1 MKLLY
6 RVLLTSA
13 LLLLVAE
20 AAFSAPTPRRITLEH
35 PLFRV
40 GYSSQGVS
48 FAPSGGDLTWSWQ
61 LSGLSGLANIPLT
74 GISPVAEDK
83 NVSYNRGIL
92 TEHYLFKT
100 NLIEQQ
106 FTLSTA
112 EGLHG
117 DLVIEGQIAA
127 NGDFSPVEGGWR
139 WSRKDQHLFLGDV
152 TVYDARGNLLEAT
165 MTVTA
170 TSSRIV
176 VPFQALRHATFPVT
190 IDPQIGPDDFVL
202 HNTAPKSYQ
211 PRMVYNTATDAFFAV
226 WTNYQG
232 SGLPRNENIHGAAFT
247 RAQIVASPSLVDQFC
262 DYPSFLVSGTPP
274 ANAGL
279 NSSAT
284 RADVAF
290 SGDKHLVVWEDYRGS
305 TSSTREVKIQLTT
318 GTAVSGDTTA
328 LFKDVVFVSTYGQ
341 AHYPAV
347 AGNNTAFLVTC
358 VAGKTSLSPASYSV
372 AGQFIDPA
380 GTPVA
385 GYLPIFN
392 DAAEFTDVDVDA
404 RGDGNFALVASTLN
418 TIHYGWASA
427 TEMVSTG
434 KLTAAGQ
441 IGSVAVAAG
450 KDNSSALLVWSELSG
465 TGADA
470 KYIIMG
476 NIAGKTFQISPANQY
491 SAGQPAVAYNPDT
504 DSWLVVWQASPSL
517 GPTSGTMIWG
527 CEVSAA
533 GTPGQ
538 EFPLSKQSRT
548 SVSPTVAYDEDLDE
562 FWIAWSGGGN
572 KDQLLA
578 QRWINH
584 LNDCVISVEKDFT
597 PENNYLSPLNK
608 STDIFVTALQAK
620 TASGEA
626 LYPLVFTLKDSAV
639 FRTSYSATRLTV
651 TKPASSLA
659 DYNVARNQLF
669 YVRDDSLNYEKENVL
684 SFSVRAASVP
694 AAPAG
699 PTVYHDDT
707 IRIADVNE
715 MFAAT
720 FSAAVTFLEDQPG
733 AMIPF
738 TYHSGD
744 KGRERNTLSLAVTA
758 YPPIL
763 NTAPT
768 LQSNPSYPGGGHTDP
783 IPRTAETK
791 TEALLVPL
799 KANATGSGNLT
810 FNLTDL
816 KGGVWASS
824 QNDLTSSFTVRVT
837 VLPVN
842 DPPQG
847 YDRTDMLTEDG
858 SYSFSSGSFGFFD
871 LNDSPSNQLSA
882 VIITTLPAR
891 GSMTLDGVAVTAG
904 QSIAAADLGQLM
916 YKPVA
921 QESGFGYTSFTFQ
934 VQDDGDTAN
943 GGIDTDPT
951 PRTFTLDV
959 WPVNDPPSGI
969 DKTITLAEDAS
980 YTFAAADFGFS
991 DPVDGPANQ
1000 LKAVVLTTLP
1010 ASGVL
1015 QLNGAA
1021 VTATQA
1027 VPAEELSKLT
1037 FTPAMNESG
1046 SPYASFTFQVQDN
1059 GGTTDGGIDTD
1070 PTPNTLTIHVNPL
1083 NDAPAGSDQSITLAE
1098 NQIYP
1103 FTVANFGFSDP
1114 DDTPPHTFKAV
1125 VLTTLPASGLLH
1137 FNGAAVTSAQV
1148 VPVAVL
1154 NQLTYTPAVNGSGI
1168 PYASFTFQ
1176 VQDDGGTAGGGIDT
1190 DPTPNTLTINVT
1202 PVNKAPAGTDK
1213 NLTLQEDQA
1222 YTFAAADFGFSD
1234 PNDAPAHLFQA
1245 VLITTLPATGS
1256 LQFDGA
1262 AVTATQVVPVIDL
1275 GLLTYTPEVNG
1286 SGTPY
1291 ASFTFQVQDDG
1302 GTSNGGTDT
1311 DPTPNTVT
1319 ISVTP
1324 VNDAPAGTDRTI
1336 TLLEDNTYTFS
1347 TADFGFSDPD
1357 DAPAN
1362 QLNAVVLTTLPA
1374 MGVLQLNGAVVTATQ
1389 VVPVADLGQLTFT
1402 PVANGNGTPYASFTF
1417 QVQDDGGTA
1426 SGGTDT
1432 DPTPNTLTIN
1442 VTSVNDAPES
1452 MDFTIA
1458 FAEDFVYAFDLISPL
1473 LFDNND
1479 TPPNQPMGVVITTL
1493 PTRGVL
1499 KLGGTAVTAL
1509 QVLSSDEFNNLT
1521 YTPAANQYGIPLDS
1535 LTFQVQDDGG
1545 RANGGIDTD
1554 PTPNTI
1560 TMNVVPW
1567 NDAPEGTDQ
1576 SVNLYA
1582 TEAYAFKAS
1591 DFGYSDPNDTPPHL
1605 FKAVII
1611 TTLPGAGVLQFD
1623 GAAVTARQ
1631 SVPVA
1636 DLGKLI
1642 FTPAADG
1649 YGTPYA
1655 SFTFQVQDDGASIS
1669 GGTDTDPTPNTLTI
1683 NLTPIN
1689 NPPFGADKS
1698 ITLLEDIKYTFTAAD
1713 FGFSDPDDSPAH
1725 QLKAVLLSTLPA
1737 AGVLQL
1743 NGATV
1748 TATRSIAAADLGQLT
1763 FTPAANGNGSP
1774 YASFTFQVQD
1784 DGGTAHGGIDTDP
1797 TPNTITL
1804 NVTPVNDPPAGLDKS
1819 ISLLEDEIYTFAAA
1833 DFGFSDPYDTPAH
1846 QFNTVIITDVPT
1858 TGVLQHYGVN
1868 ITTAKAVP
1876 ASDLGKLTYT
1886 PVANGNGSPYA
1897 SFTFRVQDDGGIANG
1912 GADTDPTGNTI
1923 TLNVTPV
1930 NDSPEG
1936 KDNTI
1941 SLSEDHVHTFT
1952 AADFGF
1958 SDPNDIPAH
1967 LLQAVLL
1974 TSLPTVGV
1982 MQLNGA
1988 AVAASTAVTVA
1999 DLGLLTFT
2007 PVPNGYGTP
2016 YASFT
2021 FQVQDNGGTAHNGT
2035 DTDPTPN
2042 SITLNVTPVNDSP
2055 LISVS
2060 STQQTV
2066 QYSDP
2071 ILPVTVTTSDVDNA
2085 YGQLILS
2092 AAWKEASQS
2101 AFTPGLPPDVQLTE
2115 VPGNSFPKHW
2125 TLSGNINVPQ
2135 GTYILRMTVT
2145 DGDPDPLTNS
2155 AYADLEITVT
2165 PEDARIT
2172 FTGAFFATTASTS
2185 SSTVVVPLSALIRG
2199 GAAGTSDQDNSPGDI
2214 RNARVTF
2221 TIVETGQTFGPLT
2234 PELVSPDDPSTGTV
2248 HTEWMAELGT
2258 SEAKVYT
2265 IAMKVG
2271 GSYLRESAEDD
2282 AVVTVSKPLNDFITG
2297 GGFIGLVNSGGT
2309 MAGDKGSRNHFG
2321 FSLKFN
2327 TYKTILRG
2335 QINLLIRRTV
2345 NDVVRTYQIKGSK
2358 MTFLTVTQGT
2368 SAGPGTAGFYGTGAI
2383 QDITDPL
2390 LPVTIEENA
2399 IIQMV
2404 MTDFGDPG
2412 SGGNDPVA
2420 DRIGITIRTTFGGLW
2435 YSSLTDG
2442 KKTLEQKLD
2451 GGNLRI
2457 RNVFRII
2464 TGNTPSTT
2472 RLVTSAE
2479 PSFPGKQVSF
2489 TATVT
2494 GSLPIKPTGSVLFYD
2509 YFNGTQKLLG
2519 KTTLNQGV
2527 ATLTTSSLPA
2537 GIHEITAYYVGDFRY
2552 ACSASLINQTIGF
2565 SANDPDEKIFLSN
2578 NGSVLSVYP
2587 NPFSDKL
2594 NFRLLPAIDDYARID
2609 LFDINGRYIKTIF
2622 NQKVKAGMLYQ
2633 AVYIPYT
2640 QVKGTYMYRVTL
2652 GRWLWTGKVLYQPL
2666 R

>member
-40 GYSSQGVS
+40 GYSSQGVN

-476 NIAGKTFQISPANQY
+476 NTAGKTFQISPANQY

-1797 TPNTITL
+1797 TPN
-1804 NVTPVNDPPAGLDKS
+1804 
-1819 ISLLEDEIYTFAAA
+1819 
-1833 DFGFSDPYDTPAH
+1833 
-1846 QFNTVIITDVPT
+1846 
-1858 TGVLQHYGVN
+1858 
-1868 ITTAKAVP
+1868 
-1876 ASDLGKLTYT
+1876 
-1886 PVANGNGSPYA
+1886 
-1897 SFTFRVQDDGGIANG
+1897 
-1912 GADTDPTGNTI
+1912 
-1923 TLNVTPV
+1923 
-1930 NDSPEG
+1930 
-1936 KDNTI
+1936 
-1941 SLSEDHVHTFT
+1941 
-1952 AADFGF
+1952 
-1958 SDPNDIPAH
+1958 
-1967 LLQAVLL
+1967 
-1974 TSLPTVGV
+1974 
-1982 MQLNGA
+1982 
-1988 AVAASTAVTVA
+1988 
-1999 DLGLLTFT
+1999 
-2007 PVPNGYGTP
+2007 
-2016 YASFT
+2016 
-2021 FQVQDNGGTAHNGT
+2021 
-2035 DTDPTPN
+2035 